1 VVADPYYM
9 CDRQLVDGSSTWTAA
24 VRYLQSFMLMNKEK
38 NTILLPIF
46 PE

>member
-1 VVADPYYM
+1 MRDS
-9 CDRQLVDGSSTWTAA
+9 QLVDGSSTRTTA

-38 NTILLPIF
+38 NTILLPVF

>member
-1 VVADPYYM
+1 MVADPYYM
-9 CDRQLVDGSSTWTAA
+9 RDRQLVDGSSTWTAA